1 MTFKADKVKL
11 ENIQNSNAPHK
22 FVAQKEIDGKL
33 VEVPLDNVMHA
44 LAFEKDEWEIEAED
58 LSEPKGKK

>member
-1 MTFKADKVKL
+1 MAFKANEKKL
-11 ENIQNSNAPHK
+11 YQIQNSGVPHK

-33 VEVPLDNVMHA
+33 VEVPLDNIMHA
-44 LAFEKDEWEIEAED
+44 LAFEKDDWEIEAED

>member
-1 MTFKADKVKL
+1 MAFKANVKRL
-11 ENIQNSNAPHK
+11 GEIQDSGVPHK